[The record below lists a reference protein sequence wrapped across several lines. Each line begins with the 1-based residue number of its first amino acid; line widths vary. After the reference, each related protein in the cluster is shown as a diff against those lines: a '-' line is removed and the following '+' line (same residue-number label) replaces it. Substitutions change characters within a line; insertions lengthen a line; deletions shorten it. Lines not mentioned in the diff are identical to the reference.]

1 MITASTLI
9 SFNRRVPALMLA
21 KGAFFRCAR
30 RRSNNLQA
38 ELEKIDS
45 VEIQH
50 AVLWR
55 LTILFNSK
63 NWSLSEQF
71 MSFNSQ
77 PRCA

>member
-9 SFNRRVPALMLA
+9 SFNRRVPALMRA
-21 KGAFFRCAR
+21 KGAFFRCSR

-50 AVLWR
+50 AFLWR
-55 LTILFNSK
+55 LTILFNLIK
-63 NWSLSEQF
+63 WCLSVQF